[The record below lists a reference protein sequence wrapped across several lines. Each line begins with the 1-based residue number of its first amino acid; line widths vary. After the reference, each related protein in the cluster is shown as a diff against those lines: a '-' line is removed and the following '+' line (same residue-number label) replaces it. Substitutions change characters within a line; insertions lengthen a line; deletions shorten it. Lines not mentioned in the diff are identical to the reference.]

1 VYAQLLSRV
10 WLFATPWTVVCQTP
24 LSMGFSRQE
33 YWSMG
38 CHFLF
43 RGLSDLANKNTGHR
57 VKLKL
62 RRTKN
67 GLLHKDIPYKYL
79 GFTYI
84 KNPLLI
90 AHLKLKSSSV
100 SYISSGNPTIR
111 VLWTQKILIWSFNRT
126 SILNFSDLF
135 VFLFFYASSSFS
147 LWIQQSLDLFED
159 NHWILNETIF
169 SSWVIASFI

>member
-1 VYAQLLSRV
+1 MCVCSVAQSCL
-10 WLFATPWTVVCQTP
+10 TVCNPVDCSLPDSSVHGILQARI
-24 LSMGFSRQE
+24 LE
-33 YWSMG
+33 YG

-147 LWIQQSLDLFED
+147 L
-159 NHWILNETIF
+159 
-169 SSWVIASFI
+169 